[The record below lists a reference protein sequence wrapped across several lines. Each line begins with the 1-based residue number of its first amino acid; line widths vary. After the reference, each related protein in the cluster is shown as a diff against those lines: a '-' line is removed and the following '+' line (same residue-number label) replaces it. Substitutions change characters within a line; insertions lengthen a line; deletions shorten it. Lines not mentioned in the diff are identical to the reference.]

1 MPRFYDESEA
11 QAQAR
16 DRWQAEYEASGYARM
31 HNVHQGY
38 VASNPEGV
46 LRGQYD
52 NTGGS
57 QKTSDAGEGASYR
70 PIQASSGGGAGS
82 FLGGDTCIK
91 LILPRRAQGGVDRC

>member
-52 NTGGS
+52 NTGGEPEDQRRGRGRLVS
-57 QKTSDAGEGASYR
+57 PDPGVLRRRGGVV
-70 PIQASSGGGAGS
+70 SGGRQRFLHFGAIS
-82 FLGGDTCIK
+82 HK
-91 LILPRRAQGGVDRC
+91 